1 LSVIVHVSVVRTYP
15 LFAHIPHHS
24 VRLRAAAEPDFDLI
38 MGCLHVIPV
47 VSLCALVATHPP
59 ARLAAH
65 AVSVR
70 TAVGVL
76 VGHGVAYAVW
86 SAVCVAM
93 NGGHWPYPFQVG
105 LSLGGHLAV
114 DAVVMAAGCAACAGV
129 VAAVRR
135 RAGGGRVKAA

>member
-1 LSVIVHVSVVRTYP
+1 
-15 LFAHIPHHS
+15 
-24 VRLRAAAEPDFDLI
+24 

-47 VSLCALVATHPP
+47 VAMSALVATHPP

-76 VGHGVAYAVW
+76 VAHGVAYAVW
-86 SAVCVAM
+86 SAVCVSV

-105 LSLGGHLAV
+105 LSLGGHLAI
-114 DAVVMAAGCAACAGV
+114 DGMVMAVGCAACAGV
-129 VAAVRR
+129 AGAVRR